1 MANNATTFRVF
12 SLNMSRGG
20 FSLTRKLSGLNGD
33 IQTIHQHR
41 QQQQQQQRGQ
51 QSGQTVDLLFVSLV
65 VKMRVNDYCL
75 LELQKKFVSFLVQ
88 KV

>member
-1 MANNATTFRVF
+1 
-12 SLNMSRGG
+12 MSRGG
-20 FSLTRKLSGLNGD
+20 FSLTRKLSDLNGD
-33 IQTIHQHR
+33 NQTIHQHR
-41 QQQQQQQRGQ
+41 QQQQQQQQQRGQ

-65 VKMRVNDYCL
+65 VKMRGNDYCL

>member
-1 MANNATTFRVF
+1 
-12 SLNMSRGG
+12 MSRGG

-33 IQTIHQHR
+33 NQTIHQHR

-65 VKMRVNDYCL
+65 LKMRGNDFCL